1 MSNIFSTLGAAV
13 KTKIDS
19 AVSDINGDISSV
31 QTDLASEITRAQA
44 AEAANT
50 ASIQSND
57 TDIATNASDISS
69 ESTRA
74 QAAEAQNASDISAE
88 ASRAATAEAANSTA
102 ISSEETRAL
111 AAEAQNASDISSEAS
126 RAAAA
131 EAANAADI
139 ASEATRAAAAEAA
152 NASDISSEATRA
164 TAAEASLQTQVTS
177 NDSDISDLSTQAGS
191 LAADGNSASFSGDVS
206 AANMVCSGNLTV
218 QGTTTSVET
227 VNLEV
232 KDSIM
237 NISKGASAGAN
248 ASNDGGFVVERG
260 SSESNVAFVWDEGAD
275 RFRAVSTSATAAT
288 SDIDAA
294 DSSMSYVEMQVSDLY
309 LGTDNLGSISDFTGA
324 LNA

>member
-57 TDIATNASDISS
+57 TDISTNA
-69 ESTRA
+69 
-74 QAAEAQNASDISAE
+74 
-88 ASRAATAEAANSTA
+88 TA
-102 ISSEETRAL
+102 IS
-111 AAEAQNASDISSEAS
+111 DEAS

-139 ASEATRAAAAEAA
+139 VTEASTARAAEQTNATAISSEASTARAAEQTNATAISDEASRAAAAEAV
-152 NASDISSEATRA
+152 NASDIASEASTARAAEQANATSISSEATTARAAESALATRA
-164 TAAEASLQTQVTS
+164 T
-177 NDSDISDLSTQAGS
+177 DLETQAGS
-191 LAADGNSASFSGDVS
+191 LAADGTSASFSGDVS

-294 DSSMSYVEMQVSDLY
+294 DSSMSYVEMQVSDLF